1 MVPVF
6 WQKTA
11 VLYPPKQLS
20 WRGACEAS
28 AKTLRF
34 GRLASSIVCWYDRM
48 AVRFE
53 IFREGQKLTSFQP
66 VGAVVLGPE
75 SVPIAGDVVFK
86 DGVLTANRSDEHAI
100 GIGLLWETGPLG
112 SFHLETTRLQHREQ
126 PYNLNIELARSRLMR
141 IVQKREDWNLFDFPK
156 IEKFQQAFNEAQSI
170 FVEALSGQND
180 DPGRSAALADQALMI
195 ALDLSE
201 QLALFHGDLLLNRR
215 RTNGPVVRHI
225 AGCRVDPTIQNQK
238 YRETI
243 AEAFDYAVLPMSWR
257 HFQPDEEEFHTEAVD
272 EWVQFLTSKRLPI
285 IGGPLVHL
293 REQDVPDWMYIW
305 ENDLDTF
312 RELTFEYI
320 QKVVF
325 RYRKAVSVWNVVA
338 GLGSNTSFPMSFE
351 QCVELTRLLVMQVKN
366 VSPGARTLVTIT
378 HPFGDNR
385 AKMLAGA
392 PPMLYAEMVA
402 QSGINFEGFGVE
414 LELGVPSPGFFMR
427 DLFQISCLLDRF
439 SSFGKPVFLTSVL
452 CPSRGTPDPADRSGG
467 KLDPAQGGRWH
478 RPWDPE
484 LQADWIEAVYKLAIS
499 KPFVE
504 NIAWGNVADINQSMP
519 GGGLLDDM
527 LQPKSS
533 FIRLQSIR
541 EKLHQWNRRNG

>member
-1 MVPVF
+1 
-6 WQKTA
+6 
-11 VLYPPKQLS
+11 
-20 WRGACEAS
+20 
-28 AKTLRF
+28 
-34 GRLASSIVCWYDRM
+34 M

-53 IFREGQKLTSFQP
+53 IFREGQKLSSFQP

-75 SVPIAGDVVFK
+75 SVPIAGEVVFK
-86 DGVLTANRSDEHAI
+86 DGLLTANRSDEHAI
-100 GIGLLWETGPLG
+100 GIALLWDVGPLG
-112 SFHLETTRLQHREQ
+112 VFHLESTRLQHREE
-126 PYNLNIELARSRLMR
+126 PYILNIELARARLMR

-156 IEKFQQAFNEAQSI
+156 TEKLQQQFTDAQDLFIQAISI
-170 FVEALSGQND
+170 QKEQPAKA
-180 DPGRSAALADQALMI
+180 AALADEALLAAM
-195 ALDLSE
+195 DLSE

-215 RTNGPVVRHI
+215 RINGPVVRHI
-225 AGCRVDPTIQNQK
+225 IGARVDPAIQNQK
-238 YRETI
+238 YKDTVG
-243 AEAFDYAVLPMSWR
+243 EAFDYAVLPMSWR
-257 HFQPDEEEFHTEAVD
+257 QFQPDEEEFHTEAVD
-272 EWVQFLTSKRLPI
+272 EWVQYLTAKKLPI
-285 IGGPLVHL
+285 IGGPLIHL
-293 REQDVPDWMYIW
+293 REQDVPDWLYIW

-312 RELTFEYI
+312 RELAFEYI
-320 QKVVF
+320 QKTVF

-338 GLGSNTSFPMSFE
+338 GLGSNIAFPMSFE

-392 PPMLYAEMVA
+392 PPLLYAEMVA

-414 LELGVPSPGFFMR
+414 LEMGVPSPGFFVR

-439 SSFGKPVFLTSVL
+439 STFGKPVFLTSL
-452 CPSRGTPDPADRSGG
+452 LAPSRGTPDPSDRSAG
-467 KLDPAQGGRWH
+467 KLDPAQAGRWH
-478 RPWDPE
+478 RPWDPD
-484 LQADWIEAVYKLAIS
+484 LQADWMEAVYKLAIS

-504 NIAWGNVADINQSMP
+504 NIAWGNIADINHTVP

-527 LQPKSS
+527 LQPKPS